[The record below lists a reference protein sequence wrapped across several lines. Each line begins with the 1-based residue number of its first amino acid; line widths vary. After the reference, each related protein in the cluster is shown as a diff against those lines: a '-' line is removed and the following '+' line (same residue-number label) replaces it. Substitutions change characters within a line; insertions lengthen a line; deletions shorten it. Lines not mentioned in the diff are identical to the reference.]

1 MKGRLQKNEESE
13 RKIEMKKLT
22 ACLSAALLLCL
33 MTGPALAAPPADVP
47 EAPVASP
54 TEPERPGLPDPNDP
68 DSPDEIIIEEDG
80 VPKVYKKVWD
90 PEQEEYVYILDED
103 VPLVTSPRTGVT
115 GNGSSA
121 ALPAAAVLGLGG
133 LAALAKGKKSAC

>member
-1 MKGRLQKNEESE
+1 
-13 RKIEMKKLT
+13 MKKLT

-54 TEPERPGLPDPNDP
+54 TPDTPDDRPTVLPDPNDP

-121 ALPAAAVLGLGG
+121 ALPAAAAVLGLGG

>member
-1 MKGRLQKNEESE
+1 
-13 RKIEMKKLT
+13 MKKVITYGTYDLFHEGHYNLLKR
-22 ACLSAALLLCL
+22 AKALGDYLIVGVTTEYYDLQRGKL
-33 MTGPALAAPPADVP
+33 NVVDSVLERVENVRRTGLA
-47 EAPVASP
+47 
-54 TEPERPGLPDPNDP
+54 
-68 DSPDEIIIEEDG
+68 DEIIIEEDG

-121 ALPAAAVLGLGG
+121 ALPAAAAVLGLGG